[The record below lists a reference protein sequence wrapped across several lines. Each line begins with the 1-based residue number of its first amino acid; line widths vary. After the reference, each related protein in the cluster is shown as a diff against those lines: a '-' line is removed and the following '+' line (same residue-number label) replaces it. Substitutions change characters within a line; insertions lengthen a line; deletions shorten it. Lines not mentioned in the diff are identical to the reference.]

1 MSFAPPAPPGLPV
14 AGGPQRQPPPP
25 DPTSAVTDPRV
36 HMDGRSRRW
45 MYEDEVTGEEFEW
58 NDVGKAWV
66 PVLNEEQFQA
76 QQAAYGE
83 TVQDDDAADGPGR
96 KRKANGDGA
105 AGPSTKAPKLRQ
117 ARPVTDVYVSSL
129 PLSAT
134 REEIGRVFSRAGLL
148 MTNDDGGPK
157 IKLYTDNETGKLN
170 GTALVSYFK
179 PESVELACTLF
190 DGTELNLGSGEGV
203 MSVQKASFNTKSREQ
218 AKVEKE
224 NEELIR
230 KREEQEREKERK
242 RRGEEPQERETAV
255 GVAKEKGKPKKKLTD
270 EQKKAAKRVRELQ
283 R

>member
-1 MSFAPPAPPGLPV
+1 
-14 AGGPQRQPPPP
+14 
-25 DPTSAVTDPRV
+25 
-36 HMDGRSRRW
+36 
-45 MYEDEVTGEEFEW
+45 MYEDDVTGEEFEW

-66 PVLNEEQFQA
+66 PVLDEEQFKA

-83 TVQDDDAADGPGR
+83 TVQSDEEEGEEGGTGR
-96 KRKANGDGA
+96 KRKASSGD
-105 AGPSTKAPKLRQ
+105 AGPSVAKAPKLRK
-117 ARPVTDVYVSSL
+117 ARPVTDVYVSNL

-148 MTNDDGGPK
+148 MTTDDGGPK
-157 IKLYTDNETGKLN
+157 IKLYTDAESGKPN
-170 GTALVSYFK
+170 GTGLVSYFK

-203 MSVQKASFNTKSREQ
+203 MSVQQASFNTKSREQ
-218 AKVEKE
+218 VKVERE
-224 NEELIR
+224 NQELIR

-242 RRGEEPQERETAV
+242 RRGEEPRERETAV